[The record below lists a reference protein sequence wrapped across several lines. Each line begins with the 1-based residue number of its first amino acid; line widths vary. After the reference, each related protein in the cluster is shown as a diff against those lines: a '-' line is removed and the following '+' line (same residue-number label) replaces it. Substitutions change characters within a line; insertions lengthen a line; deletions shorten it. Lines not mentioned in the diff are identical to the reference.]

1 MDKIGI
7 LLWLGFAGYV
17 WICYYLVA
25 GLYGFY

>member
-7 LLWLGFAGYV
+7 LLWLGFAVYV

-25 GLYGFY
+25 VLYGF

>member
-7 LLWLGFAGYV
+7 LLWLGFAVYV

-25 GLYGFY
+25 GLYGF

>member
-7 LLWLGFAGYV
+7 LLWLGFAGYA

-25 GLYGFY
+25 DLYGF

>member
-7 LLWLGFAGYV
+7 LLWLGFVVYV

-25 GLYGFY
+25 GLYGF